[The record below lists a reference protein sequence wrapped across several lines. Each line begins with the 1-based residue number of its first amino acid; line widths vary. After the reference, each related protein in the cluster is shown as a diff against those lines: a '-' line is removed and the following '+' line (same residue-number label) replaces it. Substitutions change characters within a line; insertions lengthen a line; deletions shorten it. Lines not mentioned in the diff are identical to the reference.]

1 MTASAASANVGAG
14 GRLPA
19 SRGSPP
25 AFVVFQRSKA
35 AARASANP
43 IAG

>member
-1 MTASAASANVGAG
+1 MTDSAASANVGAQ

-25 AFVVFQRSKA
+25 ALALFQRSKA
-35 AARASANP
+35 TARASASP

>member
-1 MTASAASANVGAG
+1 MTVSAASANVGAAG
-14 GRLPA
+14 PLPA

-35 AARASANP
+35 TARASARP